1 MLPLLLFPDLTLLGL
16 PQAPGPGPYLHVRLT
31 YNSNLEYVPRKTA
44 LSSRLIPLQ
53 APPSPGGLLSS
64 RGRRP
69 SCRRPHRRPKTEG
82 DARRCTAYSSS
93 AAPGTGR
100 PPSAASRGGASRA
113 PAPAARAGPAA
124 AGATGGRTG
133 RPRAAMSGE
142 SFHGAGGIARCCPS
156 VRSVASARPGPA
168 EGCGTL
174 VREKS
179 SDTRQNPR
187 TSIQTLTP
195 DRHSP
200 HPLE

>member
-1 MLPLLLFPDLTLLGL
+1 MSEGTARSLLLRLIVVERVYASPPSVSRPDSPWT
-16 PQAPGPGPYLHVRLT
+16 ASGPR
-31 YNSNLEYVPRKTA
+31 PRA
-44 LSSRLIPLQ
+44 LSSCAPHLQFQSRVCPAKNCPFVTFDTALQ
-53 APPSPGGLLSS
+53 ASPRPDFLS
-64 RGRRP
+64 RGKT
-69 SCRRPHRRPKTEG
+69 SVVHRRPKTEG

-168 EGCGTL
+168 EG
-174 VREKS
+174 VYSR
-179 SDTRQNPR
+179 P
-187 TSIQTLTP
+187 
-195 DRHSP
+195 
-200 HPLE
+200 